1 MMTISKALA
10 YIMEKESK
18 HFSRWHPLPKSSVYV
33 EHEQDK
39 AKEKI
44 NMIWNFFWAWS
55 NMILTIDLETLFKVT
70 AHSLS
75 KCTLWMGQI
84 GPRGEKMWSRQGLFK
99 EICYDLNLRNRNWV
113 QGHCIPFNQMYIYSV
128 GKLWARLG
136 KGKRICASAQ
146 VISDRWLVT
155 VYRAALTTPLYIQ
168 EQYINGQFSQ
178 EVCRWRINCAC
189 QGRGWGSIFGKWTVW
204 D

>member
-1 MMTISKALA
+1 MWSMSQRRVNIF
-10 YIMEKESK
+10 YI
-18 HFSRWHPLPKSSVYV
+18 
-33 EHEQDK
+33 
-39 AKEKI
+39 
-44 NMIWNFFWAWS
+44 FFAWS
-55 NMILTIDLETLFKVT
+55 DMILTLALETVFKVT

-75 KCTLWMGQI
+75 KCTLWVGQI

-146 VISDRWLVT
+146 MISDRWLVT
-155 VYRAALTTPLYIQ
+155 VYRAALATPLYIQ

-178 EVCRWRINCAC
+178 EVCRWTINCAC
-189 QGRGWGSIFGKWTVW
+189 RGRGWGSIFGKWTVW